1 FRLSNDE
8 LQEAG
13 EAPEVKEAVA
23 DASAKT
29 QKVTSAKSAIVNNLS
44 NAFAK
49 QSGLLKANGD
59 SDDASAKSVIVFETA
74 SKAFVAAS
82 DKVSND
88 IEIIKQAR
96 VKMVMLA
103 QQDFSHSQM
112 VTNQPTLP
120 KDPSKDYAAMTDA
133 YGDVQE
139 AYAAIETMAGRG
151 NVPQEIQDS

>member
-1 FRLSNDE
+1 MTKKLLLIPSLLFTFMAGAQEMNWKDGAIEPDTKNGAMVVPYGEFTNFKIKDINLFLYSVVIEGKRIELETPVPTELQTLFRLSNDE

-59 SDDASAKSVIVFETA
+59 SDDASAKSVI
-74 SKAFVAAS
+74 
-82 DKVSND
+82 
-88 IEIIKQAR
+88 
-96 VKMVMLA
+96 
-103 QQDFSHSQM
+103 
-112 VTNQPTLP
+112 
-120 KDPSKDYAAMTDA
+120 
-133 YGDVQE
+133 
-139 AYAAIETMAGRG
+139 
-151 NVPQEIQDS
+151 